1 MRRHRRQTRRTWQS
15 RMRQNLLKAMPEK
28 HLLRRKNP
36 RERHRNPQKLM
47 QRARQRQ
54 ALSNLLTAMR
64 RELRPRRE
72 TPEVLEAA
80 LKRGTLGKTG
90 KTTAPV
96 MTITMD
102 IIERMEK

>member
-36 RERHRNPQKLM
+36 RKRHRNPRKLM

-54 ALSNLLTAMR
+54 ALSNLLTA
-64 RELRPRRE
+64 E
-72 TPEVLEAA
+72 
-80 LKRGTLGKTG
+80 G
-90 KTTAPV
+90 TAPSARDAGGSGSRFE
-96 MTITMD
+96 TGNTGENGKD
-102 IIERMEK
+102 NSASDDYYYGYY